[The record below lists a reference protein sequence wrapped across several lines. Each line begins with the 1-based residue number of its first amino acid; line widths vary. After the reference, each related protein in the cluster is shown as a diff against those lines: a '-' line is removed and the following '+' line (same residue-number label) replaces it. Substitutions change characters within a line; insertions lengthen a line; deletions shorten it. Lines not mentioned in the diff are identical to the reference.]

1 MRREGR
7 RERMKVQTLPSDEHN
22 THNPLQLGA
31 DNRACPVG
39 GAYCDCTAAVRGA
52 RWSNNFAFRQLH
64 IHAQVPKLGAVEM
77 SR

>member
-7 RERMKVQTLPSDEHN
+7 EERMKVQTLPADEHN

-31 DNRACPVG
+31 DNRACP
-39 GAYCDCTAAVRGA
+39 AACTAAARGA

-64 IHAQVPKLGAVEM
+64 IHAEVPKLGPVEI
-77 SR
+77 SC